1 MDYSTSNSFEYQ
13 KYLGELDSFLK
24 TRRTYLEKKKGDYIY
39 NIDKEG
45 FTKKNKK
52 TGEVILK
59 ITPPKYFDYEQNMQ
73 ELKNKKKKCIL
84 KVKKIR
90 DKIINGHSE
99 PEDIG
104 LFEQGKQEY
113 LGIKGEID
121 KFQVLGENIYH
132 ISENKENINKLKA
145 ELEMLESKQREE
157 FNKLKDINYKSSTW
171 NNSAKQYC
179 IFMKQNEEKKLI
191 IQTEIN
197 LLTIDRQIENKD
209 QQNILHF
216 IKKKKK
222 QLYSGNPIIDKEE
235 IFLKKKKKTLKRK
248 KEEPENI
255 IFFNSII
262 KKYKF
267 LSNFYM
273 SDFTLPYY
281 NDEGEK
287 YTWKTVEHYFQS
299 MKFSEDKGNNLKYL
313 LKVKNCNSPA
323 EAKKLGGKRK
333 VKGVSIRKDWEQLS
347 DGKIDDIDLKV
358 KELIMLESLNAKF
371 KQNKELSSKLIET
384 GDLKLVELS
393 KKDMYWGSNK
403 NDDGK
408 NMLGKLLMYVRKNL
422 IVMKEKSKK
431 SLVSED
437 SDISS
442 VKNTEKT
449 EIKEGGGYRENN
461 MIKSI
466 LTKKK
471 SVKNRVTW
479 DNENIKEKQSFQL
492 DDNITNIPL
501 KSLDIEE
508 INDDNNRGEEI
519 NNDYL
524 LDSEERNIL
533 REINNNNEKKMNI
546 TESNEK
552 EHNLPSNLDLIG
564 NIMSNKNIKNINI
577 KMSNRMPPNESE
589 DINQLD
595 LIDNLENVNNNGGYK
610 DDNTPIK
617 NNKEGINFI
626 NILDTENIN
635 NSI

>member
-90 DKIINGHSE
+90 DKIINGQSE

>member
-1 MDYSTSNSFEYQ
+1 
-13 KYLGELDSFLK
+13 
-24 TRRTYLEKKKGDYIY
+24 
-39 NIDKEG
+39 
-45 FTKKNKK
+45 
-52 TGEVILK
+52 
-59 ITPPKYFDYEQNMQ
+59 
-73 ELKNKKKKCIL
+73 
-84 KVKKIR
+84 
-90 DKIINGHSE
+90 
-99 PEDIG
+99 
-104 LFEQGKQEY
+104 
-113 LGIKGEID
+113 
-121 KFQVLGENIYH
+121 
-132 ISENKENINKLKA
+132 
-145 ELEMLESKQREE
+145 
-157 FNKLKDINYKSSTW
+157 
-171 NNSAKQYC
+171 
-179 IFMKQNEEKKLI
+179 
-191 IQTEIN
+191 
-197 LLTIDRQIENKD
+197 
-209 QQNILHF
+209 
-216 IKKKKK
+216 
-222 QLYSGNPIIDKEE
+222 
-235 IFLKKKKKTLKRK
+235 
-248 KEEPENI
+248 
-255 IFFNSII
+255 
-262 KKYKF
+262 
-267 LSNFYM
+267 M

-281 NDEGEK
+281 NEEGEK

-442 VKNTEKT
+442 VKTTGKT

-461 MIKSI
+461 IIKSI
-466 LTKKK
+466 LSKKK

-508 INDDNNRGEEI
+508 INDNNNLGEEI

-533 REINNNNEKKMNI
+533 REINNKKEKKINI
-546 TESNEK
+546 NESNEK

-577 KMSNRMPPNESE
+577 KMSNRIPPNESA

-595 LIDNLENVNNNGGYK
+595 LIDNLENVNNNDYK
-610 DDNTPIK
+610 DDNTLIK
-617 NNKEGINFI
+617 NNKEDINFI

-635 NSI
+635 NII